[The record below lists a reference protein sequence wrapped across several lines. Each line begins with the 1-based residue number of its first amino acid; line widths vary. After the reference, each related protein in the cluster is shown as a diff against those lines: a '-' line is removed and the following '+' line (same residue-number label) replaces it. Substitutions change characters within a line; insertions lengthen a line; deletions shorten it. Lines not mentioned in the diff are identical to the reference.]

1 MVLQGAYI
9 YFFFKK
15 KAVQCSNRE
24 REKQAKAQNEL
35 PEEGIYQLS
44 DSLPTNSKDTI
55 DLNSVVLSDATLS
68 SHPAA
73 DAEGVAGSLQIPCG
87 SQHSWWTKITA
98 GICCPLWQRTTSIP
112 HLTNPC
118 TRPARTEER
127 TTPEEET
134 LNAEDRNGISAQG
147 PWNSGLKWA
156 AHSITG
162 NLLGNDGSSSWDK
175 EHLWETAWGQ
185 VAYPLHCHSKCQPE
199 FPKNPSRL
207 PMWNTWLW
215 PCAVTLPEG
224 KVCLDVINTPW

>member
-1 MVLQGAYI
+1 M
-9 YFFFKK
+9 
-15 KAVQCSNRE
+15 
-24 REKQAKAQNEL
+24 
-35 PEEGIYQLS
+35 
-44 DSLPTNSKDTI
+44 
-55 DLNSVVLSDATLS
+55 VLSDATLS

-118 TRPARTEER
+118 TRPVRTEER

-162 NLLGNDGSSSWDK
+162 NLLGNNASSSWDK

-199 FPKNPSRL
+199 FSKNPSRL

-224 KVCLDVINTPW
+224 KVCLNVINTPW